1 MWGFA
6 YIREG
11 RRREEREK
19 RIWSMNETEKQAEN
33 EQMEAI
39 VTGQRNSNVSLF
51 STDICQSVES
61 TLFPFALGNT
71 VFVFLLVENNT
82 VTSSHLEAATF
93 THSLICWPLQWPALP
108 FTFQIQI
115 YLGIEPLIL
124 Q

>member
-39 VTGQRNSNVSLF
+39 VTG
-51 STDICQSVES
+51 
-61 TLFPFALGNT
+61 
-71 VFVFLLVENNT
+71 
-82 VTSSHLEAATF
+82 
-93 THSLICWPLQWPALP
+93 
-108 FTFQIQI
+108 
-115 YLGIEPLIL
+115 
-124 Q
+124 